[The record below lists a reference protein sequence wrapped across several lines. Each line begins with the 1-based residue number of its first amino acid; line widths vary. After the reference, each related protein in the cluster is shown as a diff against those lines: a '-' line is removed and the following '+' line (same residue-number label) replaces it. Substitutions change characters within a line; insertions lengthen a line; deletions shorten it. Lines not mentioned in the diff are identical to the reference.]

1 MVLGSGIVVLLA
13 RSFDDREGDR
23 GPVRRRRGVATR
35 RPGTRTAPRAAWL
48 SVARRSGARSLPGRP
63 RHRVRSRIVDDG
75 STEVN
80 AHLRAIS
87 EAVFTAKDFRTWGGS
102 VTVAEVLVGLG
113 PPRSA
118 NDAKRKITAALD
130 AAAARLDNTRAVCRK
145 SYVNPRVPESYVE
158 GSLVD
163 AFERARERD
172 RLRHAESAVLLAVAE
187 ARR

>member
-1 MVLGSGIVVLLA
+1 M
-13 RSFDDREGDR
+13 
-23 GPVRRRRGVATR
+23 
-35 RPGTRTAPRAAWL
+35 
-48 SVARRSGARSLPGRP
+48 
-63 RHRVRSRIVDDG
+63 
-75 STEVN
+75 
-80 AHLRAIS
+80 
-87 EAVFTAKDFRTWGGS
+87 FTAKDFRTWGGS

-163 AFERARERD
+163 AFERARERN

>member
-1 MVLGSGIVVLLA
+1 
-13 RSFDDREGDR
+13 
-23 GPVRRRRGVATR
+23 
-35 RPGTRTAPRAAWL
+35 
-48 SVARRSGARSLPGRP
+48 
-63 RHRVRSRIVDDG
+63 
-75 STEVN
+75 VN
-80 AHLRAIS
+80 AYLRAIS